1 MSLSDHEFLLR
12 LRKTFAVEA
21 DEYLRT
27 IVRGLVEIERQDD
40 SILRG
45 KEVEEV
51 FRAAHSMKGAAHTV
65 DMAGIGTVC
74 HSLENIFLALKNN
87 KLTLQA
93 EDYDILQRTVD
104 VLGAMLA
111 APDAAEQTPD
121 EELLATLDQIVARRS
136 DALSPNSSATRHS
149 KILPAVNPQRQDRAE
164 GVAEPDKPVQP
175 VPRTQD
181 DVSLPSPEQ
190 SISSTDRMGADVEP
204 PRDSPTETESE
215 PSEPA
220 TESSASTPAP
230 DTPPDVTSETIRIS
244 ARKLD
249 SILLRTEELVSIKLA
264 LEQRTQ
270 DLADLL
276 ALLGPWKRYWSQLEG
291 TAKRTS
297 RHFEDNGCSPRDKDL
312 RTMLQSWDWNQSRLM
327 QLEEG
332 LDAMRGALIAQTR
345 GAGQLIADLLET
357 TKSVLMFPA
366 AALVD
371 ALPRTVRNIARA
383 QGKEALFTSSGT
395 DIEVDKRILERIKD
409 PLIHLV
415 RNCIDHGL
423 EPPEIRRGH
432 GKADTGTIRVV
443 FSQIRGNLLRI
454 VVSDDGAGMDV
465 RKIRDT
471 ALKRGLISPEE
482 AQNLDE
488 QATLKLILRSG
499 ISTSRIITDIS
510 GRGLGMAI
518 VQEAVENLGG
528 DIQIQSFPQ
537 RGSVFRITLP
547 MSMAGFRGLLV
558 SEYGQTFVLPAAHVQ
573 STLRLPRD
581 AVFTLEGRD
590 GIAVQG
596 APLPLLR
603 LGRVLEMDPMPD
615 SPPASPH
622 ITVVVLRA
630 GRQQMAFSV
639 DAVLN
644 EQEILTKSLGRQL
657 VRVRNVSG
665 AAVLGSGRL
674 APVLNVNDLLRSAVR
689 VASPSRTAPTSQEK
703 PRLKVLVAEDSIT
716 SRTLLKNILTAA
728 GYDVRV
734 AVDGAAAW
742 EALHQMRFDLV
753 VSDVEMP
760 ELNGFDLTS
769 RIRSDKNTAHLPVVL
784 VTSLESRRDK
794 ERGIEVGADA
804 YIVKSSFDHGN
815 LLEVL
820 RRLAR

>member
-1 MSLSDHEFLLR
+1 MPLSDHEFLLR

-40 SILRG
+40 STQS
-45 KEVEEV
+45 KQAVEEV

-65 DMAGIGTVC
+65 DMGGIGTVC

-87 KLTLQA
+87 KLTLHG

-111 APDAAEQTPD
+111 SPNAAEQIPD
-121 EELLATLDQIVARRS
+121 DELLATLDQIVARRGDPS
-136 DALSPNSSATRHS
+136 LPNPSATPRS
-149 KILPAVNPQRQDRAE
+149 KAFPADIPVRAE
-164 GVAEPDKPVQP
+164 GVPEPAKPVQP
-175 VPRTQD
+175 VPRTQND
-181 DVSLPSPEQ
+181 EPLSFPEQ
-190 SISSTDRMGADVEP
+190 PLSSAEQTDAAVEP
-204 PRDSPTETESE
+204 QRNPPVATA
-215 PSEPA
+215 PEPA
-220 TESSASTPAP
+220 TETSPALPAP
-230 DTPPDVTSETIRIS
+230 ETPPDPTAETIRIS

-270 DLADLL
+270 DLADIL
-276 ALLGPWKRYWSQLEG
+276 ALLGPWKRRWSQLEG

-297 RHFEDNGCSPRDKDL
+297 RRFEGNGSTPEDKDL

-327 QLEEG
+327 ELEEG

-371 ALPRTVRNIARA
+371 VLPRTVRNIARA

-409 PLIHLV
+409 PLVHLV

-423 EPPEIRRGH
+423 EPPEIRRNH
-432 GKADTGTIRVV
+432 GKTEIGTIRVA
-443 FSQIRGNLLRI
+443 FSQIRGNLLQI

-465 RKIRDT
+465 LKIRDI
-471 ALKRGLISPEE
+471 ALKRGLISQEE

-518 VQEAVENLGG
+518 VLEAVENLGG
-528 DIQIQSFPQ
+528 DIQIQSFPH

-558 SEYGQTFVLPAAHVQ
+558 SEYGQTFVLPVAHVQ

-590 GIAVQG
+590 GIAFQG
-596 APLPLLR
+596 AHLPLLR
-603 LGRVLEMDPMPD
+603 LGQVLKMAPLPD
-615 SPPASPH
+615 SPPASSH
-622 ITVVVLRA
+622 ITVVVLQA

-644 EQEILTKSLGRQL
+644 EQEILIKSLGRQL

-674 APVLNVNDLLRSAVR
+674 SPVLNVNDLLRSAVR
-689 VASPSRTAPTSQEK
+689 IASPTRAAPTSPEK
-703 PRLKVLVAEDSIT
+703 PRLKILVAEDSIT

-728 GYDVRV
+728 GYEVRV

-742 EALHQMRFDLV
+742 EALHQTRFDLV

-794 ERGIEVGADA
+794 ERGIDVGADA
-804 YIVKSSFDHGN
+804 YIVKSSFDQGN